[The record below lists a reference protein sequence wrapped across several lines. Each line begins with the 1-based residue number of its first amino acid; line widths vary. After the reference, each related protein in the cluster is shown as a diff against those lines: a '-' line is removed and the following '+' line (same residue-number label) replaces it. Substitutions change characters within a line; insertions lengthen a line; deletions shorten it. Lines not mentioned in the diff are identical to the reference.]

1 VKNSLLFRLVAFF
14 FFAGLSVCALLLLGA
29 LVFFNFPD
37 AGIWLAELL
46 R

>member
-1 VKNSLLFRLVAFF
+1 VKNPLLFRLIAFF
-14 FFAGLSVCALLLLGA
+14 FFTGLCVCALLLLGA
-29 LVFFNFPD
+29 IVFFNFPD

>member
-1 VKNSLLFRLVAFF
+1 MLFF
-14 FFAGLSVCALLLLGA
+14 FSAALSACLLLLLGV
-29 LVFFNFPD
+29 LVFFNFPE